1 MNRFRSRVRN
11 SLAAKVIVSTV
22 LLSLVVVWLTGS
34 ALYSQLSD
42 GVKQVNRESS
52 LAEARSS
59 FFNAQYQFLLN
70 QRADVSVI
78 KKAVQDVIISSTEV
92 SLSQDR
98 KSIFLKRFGTP
109 FRFSLEEES
118 PDYSTSTD
126 GLDVASV
133 PDELRERV
141 RSSDLV
147 DYEYAK
153 VRYQNREDSNVLIAG
168 RKIEIPKSGNYEMY
182 LIYSL
187 NNQNQTLF
195 IIKNALFFTGF
206 ALLFLIGL
214 ITWLVVRQV
223 VRPVREAATIA
234 QKFTQGDF
242 SQRMQVESSD
252 EIATLGTAFNE
263 MALSLESQISRLENL
278 SRVQQRFVSDVSHEL
293 RTPLTTL
300 RMASEIIYS
309 KKDTFDLTIA
319 RSAELLVAQLDR
331 FERLLEDLL
340 EVSRFDAKV
349 AVLEPVDFDLVR
361 LIERCIEDV
370 RASAHDHII
379 SITID
384 HETEQV
390 MINADIRRVE
400 RIMRNLLSNA
410 LDHAEDKP
418 INVAVIATQT
428 EVAVGVRDFG
438 TGIEPSALSR
448 IFDRFWRADPSRAR
462 VRGGTGLGLSIALED
477 ARLHNGE
484 LDAWGLPGRGAH
496 FVLTLPKIAGE
507 QIGGRPIRPQP
518 QDYPQSI

>member
-1 MNRFRSRVRN
+1 MNRFLTRLRD
-11 SLAAKVIVSTV
+11 SLASKVIVSTV
-22 LLSLVVVWLTGS
+22 LLSLGVVWLTGS

-42 GVKQVNRESS
+42 GVKEVNLESS
-52 LAEARSS
+52 LAEAKSS
-59 FFNAQYQFLLN
+59 FFNAQYQFLLIE
-70 QRADVSVI
+70 RAENPVI
-78 KKAVQDVIISSTEV
+78 LKAVQDVIVSSTEV

-98 KSIFLKRFGTP
+98 KSIFLNRFGRP
-109 FRFSLEEES
+109 FKNTLNVVA

-126 GLDVASV
+126 GLDVSSV
-133 PDELRERV
+133 PDEIRKKV

-147 DYEYAK
+147 EYEYAK
-153 VRYQNREDSNVLIAG
+153 VSYQDRVDSSVLIVG
-168 RKIEIPKSGNYEMY
+168 RKIIIPKSGNYEMY

-187 NNQNQTLF
+187 NNQNRTLS
-195 IIKNALFFTGF
+195 IVKNALLFTGF

-223 VRPVREAATIA
+223 VRPVREAASIA

-242 SQRMQVESSD
+242 SQRMKVESSD
-252 EIATLGTAFNE
+252 EIATLGSAFND

-300 RMASEIIYS
+300 RMASEVIYS
-309 KKDTFDLTIA
+309 HKDSFDPTIA
-319 RSAELLVAQLDR
+319 RSSELLVAQLDR

-340 EVSRFDAKV
+340 EVSRFDAEV
-349 AVLEPVDFDLVR
+349 AVLEPVDFDLIS

-370 RASAHDHII
+370 RANAHDHVI
-379 SITID
+379 SISID
-384 HETEQV
+384 HETEQA

-410 LDHAEDKP
+410 LDHAEEKP
-418 INVAVIATQT
+418 INVTVISTRT

-438 TGIEPSALSR
+438 TGIEPLALSR

-484 LDAWGLPGRGAH
+484 LDAWGAPGRGAH
-496 FVLTLPKIAGE
+496 FVLTLPRIAGQ

-518 QDYPQSI
+518 EDYPQSI